1 MQRRQ
6 NLAVNE
12 KNGKFMLKGILNG
25 SIQFV
30 REPVVMIFKIQNR
43 YSISVN

>member
-6 NLAVNE
+6 NLAVSN
-12 KNGKFMLKGILNG
+12 KKGKIMLKGISNG
-25 SIQFV
+25 PIPFS

-43 YSISVN
+43 YSISVI